1 MFRRNLHT
9 VSHCWIDYEVGITMA
24 CVSFFTC
31 LFRKYSFYDSE
42 LGGWPFVFYFTGTF
56 SLVWCIFWSLLA
68 YDNPNSHP
76 WITNEERE
84 YITKSLQVND
94 EENDKKVPWQAIL
107 KSKCVWGCVAGH
119 LASNWGNYQLNS
131 LLPTYLSTVLQYVQ
145 VRY

>member
-1 MFRRNLHT
+1 MTT
-9 VSHCWIDYEVGITMA
+9 VLISCDY
-24 CVSFFTC
+24 
-31 LFRKYSFYDSE
+31 Y
-42 LGGWPFVFYFTGTF
+42 
-56 SLVWCIFWSLLA
+56 LVWCIFWSLLA